1 MLPPI
6 KHLKIY
12 LLLKIEK
19 IVQQERPSP
28 HSGGLLCPRHSLS
41 THCGTTVCVPK
52 INTHARR
59 GEIYEYYTIGTHT
72 KRVEGS
78 GCGELNTRVL

>member
-1 MLPPI
+1 MQ
-6 KHLKIY
+6 HLNIY

-19 IVQQERPSP
+19 IVQQERLSP

-59 GEIYEYYTIGTHT
+59 GEIYECKTIGKYTE
-72 KRVEGS
+72 RVEGG